1 MEWWQ
6 RIWNTPLYFELYE
19 QQDTELAK
27 SQVGQLVALLNLTP
41 PARILDVGCGY
52 GRHSIELAGRGF
64 TVTGLDLS
72 DVQLKRAREKAASSG
87 ARVDWRQGDSRAMS
101 FDAEFDAAINMFLSF
116 GYFETDDEH
125 LAVLTGI
132 ARALEP
138 GGRFLLDFWNR
149 EHEIRGF

>member
-41 PARILDVGCGY
+41 PAGILDVGCGY

-64 TVTGLDLS
+64 TTADRMGSTLLT
-72 DVQLKRAREKAASSG
+72 A
-87 ARVDWRQGDSRAMS
+87 
-101 FDAEFDAAINMFLSF
+101 
-116 GYFETDDEH
+116 
-125 LAVLTGI
+125 LTGI
-132 ARALEP
+132 RQ
-138 GGRFLLDFWNR
+138 D
-149 EHEIRGF
+149 